1 VVDREGSQ
9 ATAETTKIDIPAPGK
24 GVGISSLVVVEH
36 VEPANAQADTADP
49 LTFKGKHVV
58 PMVEATVNPATK
70 RYVYFVVYP
79 DKSNSEKPKI
89 HVEFKTGGQVFAES
103 TADLPAPDASGT
115 IPMFV
120 AAATRPGN
128 CELQITALQG
138 NESAIEHLQYAVAKQ

>member
-1 VVDREGSQ
+1 
-9 ATAETTKIDIPAPGK
+9 
-24 GVGISSLVVVEH
+24 
-36 VEPANAQADTADP
+36 
-49 LTFKGKHVV
+49 
-58 PMVEATVNPATK
+58 
-70 RYVYFVVYP
+70 VYP

-115 IPMFV
+115 IPMWG
-120 AAATRPGN
+120 AAPPRPGN